1 VSGDVRV
8 EVGPVG
14 LVVRPPQESATVLL
28 HLPHDRGAS
37 LALDARPGAGGPRSA
52 GGVAEHLALAT
63 GATVVCTPFRAE
75 FPDALE
81 DALAA
86 YELCTRMGPVVLAG
100 ERLGAG
106 LGAALMISLRDSGAA
121 LPRCAVFVSALLDP
135 TLQSRSV
142 WLNAGADTTFD
153 LTRLRRQVAD
163 YTGALPPTGAELN
176 PLYANLHGLPPIGL
190 LVAGTDP
197 LLDDSLAFAA
207 RAARD
212 RVTVDLRVSPD
223 LAGLR
228 ADRAGFVRDL
238 ADRHGRRLPESAH
251 LAS

>member
-8 EVGPVG
+8 EVGSVG
-14 LVVRPPQESATVLL
+14 LVVHPPQESATVIL

-37 LALDARPGAGGPRSA
+37 LGPDAGGARR
-52 GGVAEHLALAT
+52 VAEQLARAS
-63 GATVVCTPFRAE
+63 GATVVCAPFRAG
-75 FPDALE
+75 FPAALE
-81 DALAA
+81 DARSA

-100 ERLGAG
+100 ERLGAA
-106 LGAALMISLRDSGAA
+106 LGAALMVSLRDSGDA
-121 LPRCAVFVSALLDP
+121 LPRCAAFVSALLDL
-135 TLQSRSV
+135 TLQARSV
-142 WLNAGADTTFD
+142 WLNAGVDPTFD

-163 YTGALPPTGAELN
+163 YAGALPLTGAELN

-212 RVTVDLRVSPD
+212 RVAVELRVAPD

-228 ADRAGFVRDL
+228 AAQAAFARDL
-238 ADRHGRRLPESAH
+238 ATRHGRPLPDRTH
-251 LAS
+251 LVS